1 MAYEIPGYGFTLVTG
16 ADLSTHQYK
25 FVDVNSSGLAV
36 LASAGADAHGVVQ
49 NKPASGR
56 AATVVNRGI
65 SKVVAGA
72 AVAAGAQ
79 VTGDSSGRAVTATTG
94 NKIHG
99 TALQAAGGAGEIIP
113 VLLEIGNAVV

>member
-79 VTGDSSGRAVTATTG
+79 VTATTG